1 MRYKV
6 ILLTAVILL
15 FSCNAMAGTTSNSYT
30 VSAQVPIAGSLT
42 RYVQISGAP
51 SNAVITNVQAKFSY
65 TAYGVVQNYVS
76 CRFNKGSD
84 PGPYGGVTLVS
95 QGSLP
100 EGNPGTYGYIS
111 FSNWNGQSVN
121 ANYYFRFATASG
133 SPYAPT
139 IHTIY
144 VQVTYDVSLPPPSLQ
159 SPSNGGSLE
168 GPPYQFTWQS
178 VSGAGAYQ
186 IKIADNASF
195 NNPVVNYQN
204 ISGSAT
210 SYQTSVSLNYG
221 QTYYWQMRTLN
232 SSGTQWGTWSQYR
245 SFMPMEV
252 TLPPPTLIS
261 PINDE
266 TVTSVLLQW
275 QQVTNAG
282 GYELD
287 VDGNQVIINN
297 GSQTSYSP
305 TLGYGSH
312 NWRARTKNSS
322 GVYGDWSGYAS
333 FTYMEVTLP
342 PPTLISPIND
352 ETVTSVLLQ
361 WQQVTNAGGYE
372 LDVDG
377 NQVIINNGSQT
388 SYSPTL
394 GYGSHNWRAR
404 TKNSSGVYGDW
415 SGYASFTYVE
425 ATLPELKI
433 NAQPGW
439 PIFTPSGPCTDP
451 QNGSEYRY
459 GPSIIINDDDSID
472 VWFSSPGIHI
482 DHVKTE
488 FDWIRY
494 NQSTDGGITW
504 LYSWDDPSSVVL
516 VPSLGSADRYSCCDP
531 GVTKFGGYYYIAY
544 TSGNEVGYCNDVFVA
559 RSTSATG
566 PFQKWNGSGWG
577 GDDPQPLI
585 DWSCVDPSEWGAS
598 EPSFVVKDETLFI
611 YYEWTE
617 VGTRVAT
624 SSIYDPNWPSNVTF
638 YDEPAIPKVLG
649 EDSRDVKYIDALSM
663 FVAVAVGERFSGDSY
678 IHVWKSADGFS
689 FISAD
694 EIRENLV
701 AYAHNVGISGTC
713 ENHIDLN
720 LDNFIA
726 YGYGPYS
733 SNPPNCWPTYLN
745 PISIH
750 LSDVCEGDFEP
761 DGDVDGFDLAIFAA
775 HFGRTDCDQGDACK
789 GDFDNDND
797 VDGSDLAVFAA
808 DFGRTDCPILE

>member
-6 ILLTAVILL
+6 ILLSVVILL
-15 FSCNAMAGTTSNSYT
+15 FSYNAMAGTTSNSYT

-65 TAYGVVQNYVS
+65 TAYGLVQNYVS
-76 CRFNKGSD
+76 CHFNKGPD

-133 SPYAPT
+133 SPYAPA

-144 VQVTYDVSLPPPSLQ
+144 VQVTYDVPLPPPSLQ

-168 GPPYQFTWQS
+168 WPPYQFTWQS

-186 IKIADNASF
+186 IKIADNATF

-210 SYQTSVSLNYG
+210 SYQTSVFLNYG

-245 SFMPMEV
+245 SFMPVEAP
-252 TLPPPTLIS
+252 LPPPTLIS
-261 PINDE
+261 PINNE

-275 QQVTNAG
+275 QQVADAA

-305 TLGYGSH
+305 TLGYGTH
-312 NWRARTKNSS
+312 NW
-322 GVYGDWSGYAS
+322 
-333 FTYMEVTLP
+333 L
-342 PPTLISPIND
+342 
-352 ETVTSVLLQ
+352 
-361 WQQVTNAGGYE
+361 
-372 LDVDG
+372 
-377 NQVIINNGSQT
+377 
-388 SYSPTL
+388 
-394 GYGSHNWRAR
+394 AR

-425 ATLPELKI
+425 APLPELKI
-433 NAQPGW
+433 SAQPGW
-439 PIFTPSGPCTDP
+439 SIFTPLGPCENPTD
-451 QNGSEYRY
+451 SEYRY
-459 GPSIIINDDDSID
+459 GPSIIVNEDNSID
-472 VWFSSPGIHI
+472 IWFSSPGNGGGQW
-482 DHVKTE
+482 
-488 FDWIRY
+488 DWIRY
-494 NQSTDGGITW
+494 NRSTDGGVTW
-504 LYSWDDPSSVVL
+504 EYSWEPHTNPTKPDVVL
-516 VPSLGSADRYSCCDP
+516 VPSDPPSLDQYSCCEP
-531 GVTKFGGYYYIAY
+531 SVIKFGEYYYIGY
-544 TSGNEVGYCNDVFVA
+544 TSAGNDIGRCNNLFVA
-559 RSTSATG
+559 RSTAPAG

-577 GDDPQPLI
+577 GDDPQPFI
-585 DWSCVDPSEWGAS
+585 EWPCVNQDEWGAS
-598 EPSFVVKDETLFI
+598 EPSFVVKDETLYI

-617 VGTRVAT
+617 VGTKVAT
-624 SSIYDPNWPSNVTF
+624 ASIHDPNWPGNITF
-638 YDEPAIPKVLG
+638 YDEPAVPKVLG
-649 EDSRDVKYIDALSM
+649 EDSRDVKYINALGL
-663 FVAVAVGERFSGDSY
+663 FVAVAVGERFSDDSFV
-678 IHVWKSADGFS
+678 HVWESIDGFS

-694 EIRENLV
+694 EISENLI
-701 AYAHNVGISGTC
+701 ARAHNVGISGTP
-713 ENHIDLN
+713 ESHIDLN

-726 YGYGPYS
+726 YGYGP
-733 SNPPNCWPTYLN
+733 PPLPNEPECWPTYLN
-745 PISIH
+745 PISIRID
-750 LSDVCEGDFEP
+750 DVCEGDFEP
-761 DGDVDGFDLAIFAA
+761 DGDVDGSDLAVFAA
-775 HFGRTDCDQGDACK
+775 HFGRTDCDQGDACE

-808 DFGRTDCPILE
+808 DFGMTDCPVLE